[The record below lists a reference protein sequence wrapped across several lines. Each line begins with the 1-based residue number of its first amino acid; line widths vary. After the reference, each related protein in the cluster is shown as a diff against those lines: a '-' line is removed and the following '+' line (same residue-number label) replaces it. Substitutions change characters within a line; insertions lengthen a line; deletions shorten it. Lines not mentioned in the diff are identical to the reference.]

1 MENINWIKGER
12 KLSLDKNIIILKLGG
27 GLLTDKNKPFSLR
40 EDVIES
46 TIQQII
52 DSGKKIILI
61 HGGGSFGHPLA
72 KKYDISNGLNISIEN
87 QVLGLAETH
96 RAMNKFNSVIV
107 NKFIEKNS
115 PALSI
120 QASSIF
126 VRKSNINV
134 LYSIQPIEM
143 CLNLDMI
150 PILYGDIIF
159 DTQNSFSILSGDD
172 IALEICRNLNEY
184 NVSKV
189 IYAMET
195 DGIWIEN
202 EEKGKILC
210 KKVRSV
216 DLESLDLANLE
227 EKIDVTGGIRGKI
240 NIIKRLC
247 ECNVQVQLINGL
259 KNNNILKALKNQD
272 FECTSVVK

>member
-259 KNNNILKALKNQD
+259 KNN